1 MDSGGRSSIALNI
14 KMDNLFE
21 IKNLRCSYDKNYREG
36 ESKVVLEIDHLQ
48 IPRGKKIFI
57 VGESGI
63 GKSTILE
70 TLGMMNNT
78 IVSDPKKR
86 FEFIDYT
93 GREPRVIDL
102 ESLWHAKDE
111 RRLSDFRL
119 KNFSFIFQSTNL
131 MRNFTAYENIAF
143 TRMLQNYSKF
153 QCYQRTKKVLEDLG
167 LEHID
172 ENRMAIEL
180 SGGQQQR
187 LAFARAILPD
197 FTVLFGDEPTGNLDG
212 ENAKK
217 VMKILS
223 KKLDELPGS
232 SAIIVSH
239 DMHLSVMFADVIIKI
254 KKCIRAKQDENEEDV
269 AYGKIDDSCVFT
281 PSPDRSVWVNG
292 KEEWNSVEFEEFL
305 RKK

>member
-1 MDSGGRSSIALNI
+1 MEQTL
-14 KMDNLFE
+14 LFD

-36 ESKVVLEIDHLQ
+36 ESKVVLEINRLE

-78 IVSDPKKR
+78 IVPGDDTTFTFYDTKGG
-86 FEFIDYT
+86 ET
-93 GREPRVIDL
+93 NL
-102 ESLWHAKDE
+102 AALWSSRSE

-119 KNFSFIFQSTNL
+119 HNYSFIFQSTNL
-131 MRNFTAYENIAF
+131 MRNFTAFENVAF
-143 TRMLQNYSKF
+143 TRMLQGYSRF
-153 QCYQRTKKVLEDLG
+153 QCFQRTRVALDALG
-167 LEHID
+167 LDHVGEERLAH
-172 ENRMAIEL
+172 EL

-212 ENAKK
+212 ENA
-217 VMKILS
+217 VRLMQILS
-223 KKLDELPGS
+223 SKLDELGGA

-239 DMHLSVMFADVIIKI
+239 DMHLSVTFADVIVKI
-254 KKCIRAKQDENEEDV
+254 RKEFRPRKHAGDEEI
-269 AYGKIDDSCVFT
+269 AYGVIDETCVYTPADDS
-281 PSPDRSVWVNG
+281 RSSWTNG
-292 KEEWNSVEFEEFL
+292 TDSYPTGEFEDFL

>member
-1 MDSGGRSSIALNI
+1 MDQAL
-14 KMDNLFE
+14 LFD

-36 ESKVVLEIDHLQ
+36 ESKVVLEINHLA

-78 IVSDPKKR
+78 IVPGDDTR
-86 FEFIDYT
+86 FVFFDGDGKE
-93 GREPRVIDL
+93 IDL
-102 ESLWHAKDE
+102 PALWSSRRE

-119 KNFSFIFQSTNL
+119 KNYSFIFQSTNL
-131 MRNFTAYENIAF
+131 MRNFTAFENVAF
-143 TRMLQNYSKF
+143 TRMLQGYSRF
-153 QCYQRTKKVLEDLG
+153 QCFQRTRLALDALG
-167 LEHID
+167 LDHVGEDRLAH
-172 ENRMAIEL
+172 EL

-212 ENAKK
+212 ENAVR
-217 VMKILS
+217 VMQILTD
-223 KKLDELPGS
+223 KLDELGGA

-239 DMHLSVMFADVIIKI
+239 DMHLSVTFADVIVKI
-254 KKCIRAKQDENEEDV
+254 RKEIRPKTSANDEDI
-269 AYGKIDDSCVFT
+269 AYGVIDPSCIYTPADDSRQQWT
-281 PSPDRSVWVNG
+281 NG
-292 KEEWNSVEFEEFL
+292 ESTYETTEFENFL